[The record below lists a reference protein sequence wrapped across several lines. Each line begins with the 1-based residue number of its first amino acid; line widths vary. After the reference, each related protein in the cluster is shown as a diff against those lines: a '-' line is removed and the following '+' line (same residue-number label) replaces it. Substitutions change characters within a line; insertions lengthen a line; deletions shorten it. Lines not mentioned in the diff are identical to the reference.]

1 MRESFYVHLKTAPD
15 KFVLVGQSVRDT
27 TLNKGVFKYA
37 QSYLDRA
44 DAFPCDPI
52 NFPLSDEKFY
62 LPYDKENPGIPGFV
76 LDGGPDHWGKRLLQT
91 LLNPPPQT
99 EVEFL
104 LASSGTG
111 VGALRFT
118 ATKDSP
124 PADAPFRA
132 FEHLEDMIAIAQAI
146 DKGEIVDQSQRIYF
160 ERGASVGGARP
171 KTLIFYEGAEWI
183 AKFPR
188 IGDEFDNPLVEHLTM
203 LMARDVGIDVA
214 ETKIIHTE
222 QGNVVLVKRFD
233 WAVQGVVHFISLHS
247 LINVFAIRDITD
259 EAFNY
264 TQIAKI
270 TNSLS
275 QDTQVKKEIFRR
287 MIFNIAVGNTD
298 DHMHNHAMIKKPD
311 NKHYSIAPA
320 YDLVPNP
327 AFIGSHT
334 ICLGPMGRTPN
345 KDNIIGAAQQM
356 GLSIQERDAIIQQ
369 VKKITSSWRDIMR
382 AASLSEDQIHR
393 LEKCFAP
400 GQNLL
405 ANLAT

>member
-1 MRESFYVHLKTAPD
+1 MRESFYIHLKTTAD
-15 KFVLVGQSVRDT
+15 KFILVGQSVRDT

-37 QSYLDRA
+37 QSYLDRD
-44 DAFPCDPI
+44 DAFACDPI

-62 LPYDKENPGIPGFV
+62 LPYDKENPGIPGFI

-91 LLNPPPQT
+91 LLNPSPQS

-132 FEHLEDMIAIAQAI
+132 FEHLEDMITIAQAI

-188 IGDEFDNPLVEHLTM
+188 AGDEFNNPLVEHLTM
-203 LMARDVGIDVA
+203 QMARDVGIDVA
-214 ETKIIHTE
+214 ETKIIHTQ
-222 QGNVVLVKRFD
+222 QGSVVLVKRFD

-270 TNSLS
+270 TNALS
-275 QDTQVKKEIFRR
+275 NDTQVKKEVFRR
-287 MIFNIAVGNTD
+287 MMFNIAVGNTD

-311 NKHYSIAPA
+311 SKHYSLAPA

-334 ICLGPMGRTPN
+334 ICLGPMGRSPN
-345 KDNIIGAAQQM
+345 KDNIIGATQQM
-356 GLSIQERDAIIQQ
+356 GLSLQERDDIIQQ
-369 VKKITSSWRDIMR
+369 VKKVTSNWRDIMR
-382 AASLSEDQIHR
+382 TALLPEEQIHR

-405 ANLAT
+405 INLTK